1 MNFLVRKYIN
11 DDYQRCVEIWE
22 ATGTG
27 GAHRGDNQ
35 NSIKNTLQLGGEL
48 FVLIENLEGKII
60 GTSWITND
68 GRRLY
73 MHHFAILHEY
83 QSKGL
88 SHLLMEE
95 SLKFAKQKNMQI
107 KLEVHKDNEIALN
120 LYKKYGFGYLGDYQV
135 YIIRD
140 LSIIKK

>member
-1 MNFLVRKYIN
+1 MSFYVRRYIN
-11 DDYQRCVEIWE
+11 DDYPVVTAIWE

-27 GAHRGDNQ
+27 GAHRGDDQ
-35 NSIKNTLQLGGEL
+35 NSIKNTLQSGGEL
-48 FVLIENLEGKII
+48 FVLVDNDSEEII

-73 MHHFAILHEY
+73 LHHFAILQEY

-88 SHLLMEE
+88 SHLLMEA
-95 SLKFAKQKNMQI
+95 SLKFAKEKNIQI
-107 KLEVHKDNEIALN
+107 KLEVHKNNEIALN
-120 LYKKYGFGYLGDYQV
+120 LYKNYGFGYLGDYEV

-140 LSIIKK
+140 LSIIKD